1 MRTHLLAT
9 ILGWLLLVVPAQADE
24 AKEARALLDRAIKA
38 MGGKDKLT
46 RYQAATWKGKGK
58 VHAHGDLGVGD
69 LAADWSVQ
77 GLDKYRWVGEATF
90 LLPCSFELKRPFNL
104 VLNRDKAWIKEGPAE
119 TQDLT
124 ELPEAVA
131 FLRADLCVV
140 RLAEMLVP
148 LAGKEYRLSPLGEL
162 KIGSKDAVGIKA
174 ICKGQPDIDLF
185 FDKKTHLPLHSEV
198 RVKESASEEVLY
210 SFYYGAYRE
219 IQGVKHFTTLELRR
233 DNKPFVELELA
244 DVHLHE
250 RLGDETFD
258 KP

>member
-9 ILGWLLLVVPAQADE
+9 ILGWLLLVVPTQADE
-24 AKEARALLDRAIKA
+24 AKEARASLDRAIEA

-58 VHAHGDLGVGD
+58 VHAQGDLVGD

-104 VLNRDKAWIKEGPAE
+104 VFNRDKVWIKEGPAE
-119 TQDLT
+119 TQDLS
-124 ELPEAVA
+124 ELAEEVA
-131 FLRADLCVV
+131 LLRAELCVV

-162 KIGSKDAVGIKA
+162 KIGSKDTVGIKA
-174 ICKGQPDIDLF
+174 IFKGQPDIDLF
-185 FDKKTHLPLHSEV
+185 FDKKTRLPLRSDI

-219 IQGVKHFTTLELRR
+219 TQGVKHFTTLELRR
-233 DNKPFVELELA
+233 DNKPFLELELA

-250 RLGDETFD
+250 RLGDETFE